1 MDFRFGHSHSLRPHG
16 LHRGIPP
23 MGDYEFDESCDRARR
38 GHGMPGPRR
47 KNSPYHDLFFFQR

>member
-1 MDFRFGHSHSLRPHG
+1 MDLRFGHSHSLRPHG

-23 MGDYEFDESCDRARR
+23 LRDYEFDESCDRPA
-38 GHGMPGPRR
+38 GGMPGPRR

>member
-1 MDFRFGHSHSLRPHG
+1 MDLRFGHSHSLRPHG

-23 MGDYEFDESCDRARR
+23 LRDYEFDESCDRPF
-38 GHGMPGPRR
+38 GGMPGPRR